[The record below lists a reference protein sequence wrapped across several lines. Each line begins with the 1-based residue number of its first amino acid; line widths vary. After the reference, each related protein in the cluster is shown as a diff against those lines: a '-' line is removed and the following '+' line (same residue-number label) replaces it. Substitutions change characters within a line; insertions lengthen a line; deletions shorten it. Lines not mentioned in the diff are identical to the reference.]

1 MKLETGD
8 ASKSQLNQSILNRH
22 ILKRGS
28 ENQLED
34 DNYLN
39 PFLWFSPDRTIWKS
53 RHYQYDC
60 VRAAHLQSIPGTEE
74 LLAFE

>member
-1 MKLETGD
+1 MMHTLQAQVCGCISAHPVLPHQKMKLETGD

-39 PFLWFSPDRTIWKS
+39 PFL
-53 RHYQYDC
+53 
-60 VRAAHLQSIPGTEE
+60 
-74 LLAFE
+74 